1 MEGMMTC
8 LISGEGAET
17 RDLGEVLLENGTA
30 TGVGVEFVSFFA
42 GLPLTRELCRE
53 AGV

>member
-1 MEGMMTC
+1 MMTRR
-8 LISGEGAET
+8 ISGEGAET
-17 RDLGEVLLENGTA
+17 RDLGEVLLENGT
-30 TGVGVEFVSFFA
+30 TGVGVEFMSRFA